1 MDLLPATSWTTY
13 RKNAISMAVL
23 PVVSTNDTRGKV
35 VHTDNARGNNHGAKP
50 MEVIQGAILNQHF
63 NIKKHYCMIMA
74 MTLPAC

>member
-1 MDLLPATSWTTY
+1 MD
-13 RKNAISMAVL
+13 NEQENDNFNDVL

-35 VHTDNARGNNHGAKP
+35 VHTENARGNSYGAKH
-50 MEVIQGAILNQHF
+50 MGMIQGAILNQHF